1 MCACEAEAQWD
12 VGVSG
17 QRGAEWWANVSG
29 RVTCQTCE
37 PSVQV
42 PTVT

>member
-1 MCACEAEAQWD
+1 MCECEAEAQSD

-29 RVTCQTCE
+29 RVTCKTCE